1 MNLESWKVSLHFI
14 IQSNQVMWN
23 TVSQIH
29 HCVMSKVSF
38 YSSFSFFVLKPNWTV
53 ICIKMDDTKRGIE
66 VWNWTAQTF
75 FSVRVNGPR
84 ILKGERNVY
93 FYLERPS
100 SFDPWGWLLFS
111 FRDRL
116 LSFFKNVHIC
126 SHAEI
131 CSKGVFRPCTFSLS
145 FSPLSSFSSVR
156 FWNQR

>member
-1 MNLESWKVSLHFI
+1 MKLDG
-14 IQSNQVMWN
+14 
-23 TVSQIH
+23 
-29 HCVMSKVSF
+29 
-38 YSSFSFFVLKPNWTV
+38 PN
-53 ICIKMDDTKRGIE
+53 I
-66 VWNWTAQTF
+66 

-116 LSFFKNVHIC
+116 LSFFKNVNIC

-131 CSKGVFRPCTFSLS
+131 CSKAVFRQCTFSLS
-145 FSPLSSFSSVR
+145 FSPQLFGVSHITFDSLEKCS
-156 FWNQR
+156 